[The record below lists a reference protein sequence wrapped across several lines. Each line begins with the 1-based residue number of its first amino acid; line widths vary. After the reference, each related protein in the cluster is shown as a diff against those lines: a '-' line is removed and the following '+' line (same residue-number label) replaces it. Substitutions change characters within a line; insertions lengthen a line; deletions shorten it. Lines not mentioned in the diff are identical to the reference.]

1 MTKLKIALA
10 HKRLNLKGG
19 TERDFYLTAEGL
31 RDLGHEVHLFCSEYA
46 VPAPE
51 GTLAHRVPFVALG
64 RTARLLSFAFGGPR
78 VIAPH
83 KCDVVVSF
91 GRMIQQDVLR
101 SGGGSHQVFL
111 EKMGQGE
118 GMWRRLWHRL
128 SLYHRSVLAVER
140 RQYRPGNYKKVLAV
154 SQEVRREIMIT
165 YGVPEDKIAVIYN
178 GVDHERFHP
187 RHRETAREKIRSQ
200 WGIPADA
207 PVVLFVGSGFQRKG
221 LDRLLGMWESPR
233 LKEVY
238 LLVVGED
245 AQRKRYASWAER
257 RAHKRVIFAGRQDA
271 VEDFYGAADILA
283 LPAFQ
288 EAFGNVVLEAL
299 ASGLPVLVSRA
310 VGAAEVLAG
319 ELAQGILTNPDDPLE
334 VEAKVLHLLDQRR
347 WRFMSEQARNLGEK
361 YSWKNHFREL
371 ETYLKSVAE
380 QDRADPS

>member
-1 MTKLKIALA
+1 MKIALA
-10 HKRLNLKGG
+10 HKRLDFKGG
-19 TERDFYLTAEGL
+19 TERDFYLTAQGL
-31 RDLGHEVHLFCSEYA
+31 RDLGHEVHLFCSEFG
-46 VPAPE
+46 VSPPE
-51 GTLAHRVPFVALG
+51 GTLTHRVPCLALG
-64 RTARLLSFAFGGPR
+64 RTARLLSFAFLASK
-78 VIAPH
+78 VIVPH
-83 KCDVVVSF
+83 RCDVVISF
-91 GRMIQQDVLR
+91 GRMIQQDILR
-101 SGGGSHQVFL
+101 SGGGSHRVFL
-111 EKMGQGE
+111 QKMERGE
-118 GMWRRLWHRL
+118 GFSRRLWHRM

-140 RQYRPGNYKKVLAV
+140 LQYRPSGCKKILAV
-154 SQEVRREIMIT
+154 SQEVKREIMAT
-165 YGVPEDKIAVIYN
+165 YQVPEEKIAIIYN

-187 RHRETAREKIRSQ
+187 HHRETAREKIRSQ
-200 WGIPADA
+200 WEVPAEA
-207 PVVLFVGSGFQRKG
+207 PLVLFVGNGFQRKG
-221 LDRLLGMWESPR
+221 LDRLLKVWESPR

-319 ELAQGILTNPDDPLE
+319 ELAQGILANPDDPLE

-347 WRFMSEQARNLGEK
+347 WRFMSEQARSLGEK

-371 ETYLKSVAE
+371 ETYLKSVAK